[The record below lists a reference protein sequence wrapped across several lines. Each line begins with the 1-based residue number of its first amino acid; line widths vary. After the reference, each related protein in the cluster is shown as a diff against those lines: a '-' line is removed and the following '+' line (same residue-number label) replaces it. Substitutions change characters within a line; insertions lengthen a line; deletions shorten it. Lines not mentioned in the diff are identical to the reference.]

1 VDMDAAAAA
10 PSAMESARLRLAAAE
25 RWHASSVAMLQQ
37 AKAQA
42 DLSGKEAEA
51 ARAALRELELRSACP
66 PTGSGPSDP
75 NQAAHIGDVDATA
88 LSSGKDD
95 SLEIGQNPL
104 GQEVHSVPAVVSA
117 PDEGDRK
124 PAVVVTASVGEADG
138 RKPAAVVTP
147 GDERRDDDEARKPKA
162 VSPTAS
168 VVSDSHSVYVS
179 ARSNINSI
187 TISDSSIEEVNG
199 KYVKLEKLDGVW
211 SYSKIANWGG
221 KETMFTVL
229 RTNASGSGSR
239 KWYITVNDRG
249 VETAFYVA
257 LAPNFVLHPPRKNWM
272 AVVGDGQGGEEEEY
286 PPAEMGLATAGSQR
300 SLREGMHTLPVISHE
315 VVPERKASRRELAG
329 SGSASQR
336 GLVPRSIIGSEP
348 MRRSASRRKSRS
360 RSVSTTRQNPSTRN
374 RSVSRSR
381 FEIRIAGHED

>member
-1 VDMDAAAAA
+1 MDAAAAA

-51 ARAALRELELRSACP
+51 ARAALHELELRSACP
-66 PTGSGPSDP
+66 PTGSDSSAP

-95 SLEIGQNPL
+95 GLLHGGVGQNPS
-104 GQEVHSVPAVVSA
+104 GQEVYNVPAVVSA

-124 PAVVVTASVGEADG
+124 PAVVVTASVGEADD

-257 LAPNFVLHPPRKNWM
+257 LAPNFVLHPPQVAARGG
-272 AVVGDGQGGEEEEY
+272 ALAPGHRARGRTGEEGVEEG
-286 PPAEMGLATAGSQR
+286 ARGVGLGEPEGTGPEEHH
-300 SLREGMHTLPVISHE
+300 RERADEAVGVE
-315 VVPERKASRRELAG
+315 AQVEEPERLDHEAEPVDEESERFQESVRDTD
-329 SGSASQR
+329 SGTR
-336 GLVPRSIIGSEP
+336 GLTVFQSL
-348 MRRSASRRKSRS
+348 
-360 RSVSTTRQNPSTRN
+360 
-374 RSVSRSR
+374 
-381 FEIRIAGHED
+381 

>member
-1 VDMDAAAAA
+1 MSGEDADMVVAAAT
-10 PSAMESARLRLAAAE
+10 PSAIEIARLRLAAAE
-25 RWHASSVAMLQQ
+25 KWHASSVAILEQ

-42 DLSGKEAEA
+42 DLSKMEAEA
-51 ARAALRELELRSACP
+51 ARAALDRLERRSVGP
-66 PTGSGPSDP
+66 PASSDSSATH
-75 NQAAHIGDVDATA
+75 QAALIGDVDAA
-88 LSSGKDD
+88 ESSAKDGSSGQK
-95 SLEIGQNPL
+95 PL
-104 GQEVHSVPAVVSA
+104 GQEVQNEPAVVST
-117 PDEGDRK
+117 PDRGERE
-124 PAVVVTASVGEADG
+124 PAVVVTTSGGKADD
-138 RKPAAVVTP
+138 RKPAAVLTLE
-147 GDERRDDDEARKPKA
+147 DEQRDDDAKKPKA

-187 TISDSSIEEVNG
+187 TISNSSIEEVNG

-211 SYSKIANWGG
+211 SYSKIAKWGG

-249 VETAFYVA
+249 AETAFYVA

-272 AVVGDGQGGEEEEY
+272 AVGDEQEEEY
-286 PPAEMGLATAGSQR
+286 PAADMGLATAESQR
-300 SLREGMHTLPVISHE
+300 SLREGEHTLPVISHE
-315 VVPERKASRRELAG
+315 VVPERKASRRDLT
-329 SGSASQR
+329 GSASSQR

-360 RSVSTTRQNPSTRN
+360 RSVSTSRQNPSMRN

>member
-1 VDMDAAAAA
+1 VDMDAA
-10 PSAMESARLRLAAAE
+10 SAMESARLRLAAAE

-51 ARAALRELELRSACP
+51 ARAALHELELRSACP
-66 PTGSGPSDP
+66 PTGSDSSAP

-95 SLEIGQNPL
+95 GLLHGGVGQNPS
-104 GQEVHSVPAVVSA
+104 GQEVYNVPAVVSA

-300 SLREGMHTLPVISHE
+300 SLREGEHSLPVIAHE